1 VVFSFKIVER
11 FPLIYGNACICV
23 SDVAPIFS
31 CPYRDGR
38 ISGHRGETSSLQCIH
53 LCICVSDAISI
64 VCTDVAISQVMLED
78 AHADLISNQ
87 GPENHVRCKKMTY
100 EELYLATEGFKE
112 DLKLGEGGF
121 GPVYKGFLDST
132 NQVGSHT
139 SVQAKVFCYVSLYK
153 NQTSTVVVFLYLQPN
168 LINAVVDL

>member
-1 VVFSFKIVER
+1 MATPVFVYLMLRPFLVVRTEMAESAATGEKQVHC
-11 FPLIYGNACICV
+11 NAFTCV
-23 SDVAPIFS
+23 FVYLMLYLLF
-31 CPYRDGR
+31 
-38 ISGHRGETSSLQCIH
+38 
-53 LCICVSDAISI
+53 V
-64 VCTDVAISQVMLED
+64 VCTDVAISEVMLED